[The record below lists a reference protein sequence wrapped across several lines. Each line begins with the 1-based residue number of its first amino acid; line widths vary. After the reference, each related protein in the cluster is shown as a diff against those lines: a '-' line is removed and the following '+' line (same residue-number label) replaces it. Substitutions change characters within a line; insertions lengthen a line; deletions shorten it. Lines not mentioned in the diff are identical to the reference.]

1 MNDIP
6 VVGRRDADRRRSCRA
21 GGRPDTVFFR
31 PYGRLQVYDQI
42 LDEIPELIYIVEDG
56 SYNLLYANRPLQDII
71 GDHDYQGKK
80 CYAYLQGFT
89 QPCPFCMRDKLT
101 REQFHV
107 WEHYNDKLNRYY
119 QIKEKLILW
128 QDREARLEIAF
139 DITEGTRQRKQL
151 VSALSTESFIAQC
164 ARTLYENDDL
174 ASAMSE
180 VLSMLG
186 SQCSAERTRIFE
198 LLGTPLEVAVGEDN
212 VAMKLAGREIRCTY
226 EWLHPEKAGTALGN
240 PFANLPME
248 AFREWLPLFRRHRPV
263 IINSP
268 DELEDRQS
276 AIRTMMIEGGI
287 RSLLA
292 FPLSLD
298 HRYIGAFSIIN
309 FDPQAMKDAYGVLDT
324 LNYFLASAI
333 LRRNTLQELER
344 ISLMDR
350 LTGLYNRNALI
361 HHAEHPP
368 RGSVGIVYLDLNGLK
383 VVNDTEGHTRGD
395 EMLRTSARL
404 LQEHFPRARC
414 YRVGGDEFVA
424 LWHGVGDK
432 EFTAAADALRET
444 FGSGK
449 AVSGAVGAIWS
460 ETADRLMENISTAD
474 AQMYSAKKAYY
485 RRQIRPGMTE
495 RRIDDAVLAL
505 ASEARVRHSLR
516 NGEFRPRWA
525 LRNETP
531 NHTFSSLLLEADF
544 IQNDTTFDPG
554 VFLSILEE
562 AGHTHL
568 LDRFLFFCAC
578 RRLASWKKDHIPG
591 VPIHLFLSTH
601 TLRRPQTLR
610 DMDRERRAMNV
621 SADQLRL
628 HPLTRIS
635 DAAGRDGVALL
646 RSMGYC
652 FGDAPDPA
660 LPELDT
666 FLAAGLKA
674 LNLDE
679 SGARNLLSHPHA
691 VSLLRLLLS
700 LCRTD
705 EAPVKQHFCL
715 NCDRIALPSPRAF
728 SDQELDCF
736 MARRRGK

>member
-1 MNDIP
+1 M
-6 VVGRRDADRRRSCRA
+6 GRI
-21 GGRPDTVFFR
+21 
-31 PYGRLQVYDQI
+31 QVYDQI

-56 SYNLLYANRPLQDII
+56 SHNLLYANKPLQDII
-71 GDHDYQGKK
+71 GDSNYQGRK
-80 CYAYLQGFT
+80 CYAYLQGFS

-101 REQFHV
+101 KEQFHV
-107 WEHYNDKLNRYY
+107 WEHYNEKLKRYY

-128 QDREARLEIAF
+128 QGREARLEIAF

-174 ASAMSE
+174 SSAMTD
-180 VLSMLG
+180 VLYMLG
-186 SQCSAERTRIFE
+186 TQCSAERTRIFE
-198 LLGTPLEVAVGEDN
+198 LLGTPLEVPVGDTN
-212 VAMKLAGREIRCTY
+212 MAMKLAGREIRCTY
-226 EWLHPEKAGTALGN
+226 EWLHPEKADTSLGK
-240 PFANLPME
+240 PFAQLPME
-248 AFREWLPLFRRHRPV
+248 AFQQWFPLFRQHRPV
-263 IINSP
+263 VVNSP
-268 DELEDRQS
+268 DELKGQGSPLYELMLED
-276 AIRTMMIEGGI
+276 GI
-287 RSLLA
+287 RSLLI

-383 VVNDTEGHTRGD
+383 IVNDTEGHTKGD

-424 LWHGVGDK
+424 LWHGVGDR
-432 EFTAAADALRET
+432 EFTAAAEELREA
-444 FGSGK
+444 FGCGK
-449 AVSGAVGAIWS
+449 AISGAVGAIWS
-460 ETADRLMENISTAD
+460 DSTDRLLENISTAD

-485 RRQIRPGMTE
+485 RRQINPEIME
-495 RRIDDAVLAL
+495 RRLDDAVLAL

-516 NGEFRPRWA
+516 HGEFRPRWA
-525 LRNETP
+525 LRNEAP

-544 IQNDTTFDPG
+544 IQNGTTFDPG
-554 VFLSILEE
+554 VFLGILEE

-578 RRLASWKKDHIPG
+578 RRLASWQKENIPS
-591 VPIHLFLSTH
+591 VPIHMFLSTH
-601 TLRRPQTLR
+601 TLHRPHVLR
-610 DMDRERRAMNV
+610 DMDRERMAMNV
-621 SADQLRL
+621 STEYLRL
-628 HPLTRIS
+628 HPLTKIT
-635 DAAGRDGVALL
+635 DAAGRDGIALL
-646 RSMGYC
+646 QSLGYHV
-652 FGDAPDPA
+652 GDAPDSA

-674 LNLDE
+674 LNIDE
-679 SGARNLLSHPHA
+679 GGARNLLCHPHA

-705 EAPVKQHFCL
+705 EAPVIQHFCL
-715 NCDRIALPSPRAF
+715 HCDRIALPSSQAF
-728 SDQELDCF
+728 SDQELDK
-736 MARRRGK
+736 AIEEYSHRERRFGKA